1 MDRDEDLDDG
11 APEAVWPPRPEDVP
25 AARFA
30 DADAPELRLDHEAVV
45 PEPPEFTPSKLTA
58 REHAQV
64 AAAEPEPA
72 GAKAVVFDPKN
83 PSGRTRYHEIF
94 EANDEDFR
102 RRRSQLRQ
110 ESGLAGAFVF
120 LVCMASFQPFTIVPF
135 LLAAVVGAA
144 AGVAAEAMGDR
155 SEIWLFT
162 ALVGGVLLA
171 PVVKGMTFL
180 IFLGAIAG
188 GGWLTG
194 FVREVR

>member
-1 MDRDEDLDDG
+1 MAGPYAFSGSYIRIG
-11 APEAVWPPRPEDVP
+11 AAFIEGVDWLAHGQGGMRFWVLGLLPAV
-25 AARFA
+25 
-30 DADAPELRLDHEAVV
+30 
-45 PEPPEFTPSKLTA
+45 
-58 REHAQV
+58 
-64 AAAEPEPA
+64 
-72 GAKAVVFDPKN
+72 N
-83 PSGRTRYHEIF
+83 RT
-94 EANDEDFR
+94 NDEDFR

-194 FVREVR
+194 FVREVL